1 MALSSGVLMGLRTAA
16 AGAAQSSVGVVFAGL
31 LLLHQARLLPWSLEL
46 LCAAAFVVALQRAVR
61 RRRRPPRKAS
71 LAQLDFELGSLGA
84 VALLA
89 ALAWLGG
96 LRGPFQGSLYV
107 FVVLMAAVARPSAL
121 LATGALLV
129 VLVFGSARLS
139 SSATALALAPQTVL
153 LALTVLAL
161 WFARRGRVERARESS
176 VREPSPREAPA
187 PRASQAPPA
196 PSPTPSPRPIAAA
209 VRTPTL
215 SRAVR
220 RRLSGEQ
227 TSEPPSDLGRAR
239 SGLEDLQ
246 RSLSA
251 ALDLCRITLD
261 CRSVLALCLD
271 STGRWLFVREV
282 SSVESAIC
290 SGPFSAAE
298 GVFAA
303 ALTSARVAELV
314 GSAAARQ
321 VPYYKVPFPVGHV
334 AAVPLGSGEGAG
346 LLALDRTLAEP
357 LSPAQKVVLE
367 TAADLVR
374 RTLEIERSVVQLERA
389 KVEQGK
395 LYRAAEQLSEAQ
407 SEMQVIQAGVGSAR
421 EFAAFHFAA
430 VTLVREGGLHEICA
444 VSGPHTNELVGQT
457 FKDSTGLVGMVVENR
472 HPLPFRG
479 LCDAGYQVVFTR
491 ELPSPDLRSLLVL
504 PLLVHQEVLGTLVLG
519 SDEPSA
525 FGSAVR
531 PTLEVLARHIAVSL
545 ANARMMKRLEDLATT
560 DGLTGLLNKRAFI
573 DAARQKLRSAVRF
586 QKPLSVLVCDLD
598 HFKSVN
604 DTHGHDVGDRVIR
617 GFADVLKNGKRDID
631 IVGRFGGEEFVVVCE
646 QTDLVGAQQ
655 LAERIRMDLA
665 STTFV
670 TATGTLR
677 VTCSVGIAAFPRAG
691 QDWDELFRATDEALY
706 ASKRGGRDR
715 VTVWSPRV
723 AKVG

>member
-1 MALSSGVLMGLRTAA
+1 MALSSGVLLGLRTAA
-16 AGAAQSSVGVVFAGL
+16 TGAAHSSSGVLFAAL
-31 LLLHQARLLPWSLEL
+31 LLLHHARVLPWSVEL
-46 LCAAAFVVALQRAVR
+46 LFLAAFAVALQRAVR
-61 RRRRPPRKAS
+61 RRVRPPRKAS
-71 LAQLDFELGSLGA
+71 LALLDFELGSLGA

-89 ALAWLGG
+89 LLGWLPGG
-96 LRGPFQGSLYV
+96 LRGPFQGALYV
-107 FVVLMAAVARPSAL
+107 SVVLLAALARPSAL
-121 LATGALLV
+121 LATGSLLV
-129 VLVFGSARLS
+129 LLLLGSARAT
-139 SSATALALAPQTVL
+139 SSAAALALAPQAVL
-153 LALTVLAL
+153 LALCVLAL
-161 WFARRGRVERARESS
+161 WLARGRRGERAREL
-176 VREPSPREAPA
+176 A
-187 PRASQAPPA
+187 PRDVATPRPSQAPPA
-196 PSPTPSPRPIAAA
+196 PSPTPRPLATA

-220 RRLSGEQ
+220 RRMSGEQ
-227 TSEPPSDLGRAR
+227 GNAEAPSDPVRAR

-251 ALDLCRITLD
+251 ALDLCRITLG

-271 STGRWLFVREV
+271 ATGRWLFVREV
-282 SSVESAIC
+282 SSLESAIC

-303 ALTSARVAELV
+303 SLTSGRVAELV
-314 GSAAARQ
+314 SSAAARQ

-334 AAVPLGSGEGAG
+334 AAIPLGSGEGAG
-346 LLALDRTLAEP
+346 LLALDRALAEP
-357 LSPAQKVVLE
+357 LTAEQKLVLE
-367 TAADLVR
+367 SAAELVR
-374 RTLEIERSVVQLERA
+374 RTLDIERSVVQLERA

-395 LYRAAEQLSEAQ
+395 LYRAAEQLNEAQ

-430 VTLVREGGLHEICA
+430 VTLVREGGTHEICA

-457 FKDSTGLVGMVVENR
+457 FNDSTGLVGMVVENR

-573 DAARQKLRSAVRF
+573 DAARQKVRSAVRF

-598 HFKSVN
+598 HFKAVN

-617 GFADVLKNGKRDID
+617 GFADVLRHGKRDTD
-631 IVGRFGGEEFVVVCE
+631 VVGRFGGEEFVLICE

-665 STTFV
+665 NTTFV
-670 TATGTLR
+670 TPSGSLR

-706 ASKRGGRDR
+706 ASKRAGRDR

-723 AKVG
+723 AKVS

>member
-1 MALSSGVLMGLRTAA
+1 MALSSSVVLAFRTAA
-16 AGAAQSSVGVVFAGL
+16 TRAAQSSLSLGFAGL
-31 LLLHQARLLPWSLEL
+31 LVLHQARLLPWSVGV
-46 LCAAAFVVALQRAVR
+46 LCVAGFAVALQRAVR
-61 RRRRPPRKAS
+61 RRHRPARKA
-71 LAQLDFELGSLGA
+71 AIAPLDFELGSLCA
-84 VALLA
+84 IALVQCLS
-89 ALAWLGG
+89 WLPGG
-96 LRGPFQGSLYV
+96 LRGSFQGLMYV
-107 FVVLMAAVARPSAL
+107 FLVLMAATARPSAL
-121 LATGALLV
+121 LGVGSLLV
-129 VLVFGSARLS
+129 LLQASSLRLTPSASALS
-139 SSATALALAPQTVL
+139 ALPQTLLLALAV
-153 LALTVLAL
+153 VGL
-161 WFARRGRVERARESS
+161 WLVRRSRTERTRDAAPRDGMTRPSQVPAAPSAAASTPRATTAARPATSSRAARRRSGAEPAGAES
-176 VREPSPREAPA
+176 
-187 PRASQAPPA
+187 
-196 PSPTPSPRPIAAA
+196 TPSDA
-209 VRTPTL
+209 
-215 SRAVR
+215 
-220 RRLSGEQ
+220 
-227 TSEPPSDLGRAR
+227 GRAR
-239 SGLEDLQ
+239 SGLDDLQ

-251 ALDLCRITLD
+251 ALDLCRLTLD
-261 CRSVLALCLD
+261 CRSVLALSLD
-271 STGRWLFVREV
+271 ASGRWLFVREV
-282 SSVESAIC
+282 SSSESSVCA
-290 SGPFSAAE
+290 GPFSAAD

-303 ALTSARVAELV
+303 ALTSGRVAELV
-314 GSAAARQ
+314 SAAAARQ

-334 AAVPLGSGEGAG
+334 AAVPLGLGTEAPG
-346 LLALDRTLAEP
+346 LLALDRALAEP
-357 LSPAQKVVLE
+357 LRPEQKVVLE
-367 TAADLVR
+367 TAAELVR
-374 RTLEIERSVVQLERA
+374 RTLEVERSVVQLERA

-395 LYRAAEQLSEAQ
+395 LYRAAEQLNEAQ

-444 VSGPHTNELVGQT
+444 VSGPHTNDLVGKT

-472 HPLPFRG
+472 HALPFRG

-560 DGLTGLLNKRAFI
+560 DGLTGLLNKRALI

-617 GFADVLKNGKRDID
+617 GFADVLRLGKRDTD
-631 IVGRFGGEEFVVVCE
+631 LVGRFGGEEFVVICE
-646 QTDLVGAQQ
+646 QTELVGAQQ
-655 LAERIRMDLA
+655 LAERIRTDLA
-665 STTFV
+665 NTTFV
-670 TATGTLR
+670 TPTGTLR

-706 ASKRGGRDR
+706 ASKRAGRDR
-715 VTVWSPRV
+715 VTVWSPRI